1 MGDGRVLIPRVLF
14 VCPSMHPRNGGPP
27 RVVNGSAIA
36 LAKQGIPV
44 EIATTE
50 PADSVAATHEAWP
63 GLVEHGVKMHIF
75 PRAGPQR
82 LGRSPALSRM
92 IADNIERFDLLH
104 VHCVWEKA
112 LADAAALFRSAR
124 KPVFVSPHGMLDQ
137 WQMAQST
144 LVKQIALR
152 LFGTGAMLKGADAL
166 LFGTQDEADEAR
178 PLNLPGP
185 VVRMPNGVSPV
196 DLGNPA
202 AARAAILQRFPTLR
216 AWKRIVLFF
225 SRLHHKK
232 GLDMLV
238 EAFGRV
244 HRDFPDAGIFA
255 AAIAQDERYATA
267 VRARIEELQPTN
279 ILLTT
284 ELEGSG
290 ALAAVAGSDIFCLPS
305 HQEGFSIAIIEALA
319 AGLPVLIT
327 DQCHMQELDPHRVGF
342 AVPATIDGLEHG
354 LRQILSLDADEIA
367 AMSARAEMLV
377 ETHYTWD
384 RVAERLS
391 SAYRDALAKRPSGPR

>member
-1 MGDGRVLIPRVLF
+1 MGGARILNPRVLL
-14 VCPSMHPRNGGPP
+14 VCPAMHPRNGGPP

-36 LAKQGIPV
+36 LAKQGVLV

-50 PADSVAATHEAWP
+50 SADSIAATHEAWP
-63 GLVEHGVKMHIF
+63 DLVKHGVKMHIF
-75 PRAGPQR
+75 PRAAPQR
-82 LGRSPALSRM
+82 LGRSPALNRM
-92 IADNIERFDLLH
+92 VADNLERFDLLH

-112 LADAAALFRSAR
+112 LADAAALFRAAR
-124 KPVFVSPHGMLDQ
+124 KPVFVSPHGMLDR

-144 LVKQIALR
+144 LIKQIALR
-152 LFGTGAMLKGADAL
+152 FFGTGAMLKGADAL

-196 DLGNPA
+196 DLGDPA
-202 AARAAILQRFPTLR
+202 AAREAILQRFPTLR
-216 AWKRIVLFF
+216 RWKRTVLFF

-238 EAFGRV
+238 EAFSRV

-255 AAIAQDERYATA
+255 AAIAQDESYAMA
-267 VRARIEELQPTN
+267 LHARIEELQPIN

-290 ALAAVAGSDIFCLPS
+290 ARAVFAASDVFCLPS

-327 DQCHMQELDPHRVGF
+327 DQCHMQELDPHQVGF
-342 AVPATIDGLEHG
+342 VVPATIDGLERG
-354 LRQILSLDADEIA
+354 LRQILSLDADEMA
-367 AMSARAEMLV
+367 AMGSRADTLV
-377 ETHYTWD
+377 KKHYTWD

-391 SAYRDALAKRPSGPR
+391 SAYLDALAKRSSWPR